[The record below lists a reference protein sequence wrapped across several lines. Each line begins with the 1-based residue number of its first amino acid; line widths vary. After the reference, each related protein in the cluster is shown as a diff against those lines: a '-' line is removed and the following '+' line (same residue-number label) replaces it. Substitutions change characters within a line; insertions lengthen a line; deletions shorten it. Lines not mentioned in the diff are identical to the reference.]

1 MLDLKKLIE
10 AGVQF
15 GHQTWRWSPNMRQY
29 IWGKKD
35 GVHLIDVSKTAIQAE
50 KAAQF
55 LESIAAEGKQILWVG
70 TKRPAQGIMQ
80 EMGERF
86 KAPYATH
93 RWVGGT
99 LTNYSQVKKSVAK
112 LLHLEEVIAKA
123 STDERQ
129 MYTKKEVGSF
139 QKVVNRLRASVG
151 GLINLRWP
159 VGAIVVVDAKKE
171 ATAIKEASVMGVP
184 VVALVDTNS
193 SPEGVSIVIPANDDI
208 ERSIRLIV
216 DELAAAIAR
225 GKERAKEEKAKEVVE
240 VSAEQV
246 GKTAEEEDAE
256 GVRRG
261 TRTRRPATRR
271 VSPGEQQKAERKA
284 SSAPKKAT
292 GTKTDKPA
300 PRKTASKEID
310 SGDKTAEQVQKTEE
324 SAVAEGAE

>member
-70 TKRPAQGIMQ
+70 TKRPAQGVI
-80 EMGERF
+80 ESVGERF

-129 MYTKKEVGSF
+129 MYTKKELGSF

-159 VGAIVVVDAKKE
+159 VGAVVIVDAKKE
-171 ATAIKEASVMGVP
+171 ATAIKEAAVMGVP

-216 DELAAAIAR
+216 DELAEAVAR
-225 GKERAKEEKAKEVVE
+225 GKERAKEEKVEDVLE
-240 VSAEQV
+240 VSADQAA
-246 GKTAEEEDAE
+246 GEEEETE
-256 GVRRG
+256 GARRG
-261 TRTRRPATRR
+261 SRTRRPATRR
-271 VSPGEQQKAERKA
+271 VSAGEQEKAERKA
-284 SSAPKKAT
+284 ATAPKKAAV
-292 GTKTDKPA
+292 GAKAEKPA
-300 PRKTASKEID
+300 PRKTAVKKVSATDESKD
-310 SGDKTAEQVQKTEE
+310 SEKKAEE
-324 SAVAEGAE
+324 SVVAEGAE